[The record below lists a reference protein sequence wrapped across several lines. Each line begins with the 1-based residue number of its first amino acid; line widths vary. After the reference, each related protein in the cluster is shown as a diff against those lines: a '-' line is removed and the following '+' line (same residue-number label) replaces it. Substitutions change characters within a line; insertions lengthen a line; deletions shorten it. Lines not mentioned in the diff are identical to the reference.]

1 MVPLAG
7 AAWAAAWLGTW
18 QTPGAWAAAGIGV
31 AVASLL
37 AVLRRSARWLAAAI
51 LIAGLAG
58 LGGALAYRLSTGPVA
73 MLAGQQ
79 AAVSAEL
86 MIRTDL
92 HASGGSAVRGA
103 YGTARATL
111 VEVAG
116 RGETNHL
123 HAPVLVVITGAALE
137 PWSRLPVGS
146 RVDVSGR
153 LERPDRGS
161 DLAAILRVR
170 SAPRLVQ
177 PPAAPLRLVN
187 RVRQG
192 LRDSVAQR
200 RSEPSALVPALVLGD
215 TSAMTPA
222 LTDDFSDT
230 GLTHLTAVSGVTNK

>member
-1 MVPLAG
+1 M
-7 AAWAAAWLGTW
+7 
-18 QTPGAWAAAGIGV
+18 
-31 AVASLL
+31 
-37 AVLRRSARWLAAAI
+37 WLAAAI
-51 LIAGLAG
+51 LMAGLAG

-116 RGETNHL
+116 RGETNRL
-123 HAPVLVVITGAALE
+123 RAPVLVVVTGAALE

-146 RVDVSGR
+146 LVEVSGR
-153 LERPDRGS
+153 LEAPDRGS

-177 PPAAPLRLVN
+177 PAAAPLRLVE

-192 LRDSVAQR
+192 LRDAVAHR
-200 RSEPSALVPALVLGD
+200 RSEPRALVPALVLGD
-215 TSAMTPA
+215 TSAMTPNSPM
-222 LTDDFSDT
+222 TS
-230 GLTHLTAVSGVTNK
+230 VTRD